1 MIGNIF
7 QPIVEYYLQIKQ
19 TVSATWWFVF
29 PIALYYAFFELYW
42 RQVAREYAAT
52 IKWTLLEIKPPRNIE
67 RSPRTMEQVFVS
79 LFGSWSTPNYF
90 DMYLGGRFSQPIFA
104 FEIQGINGEMHFYV
118 RTESRFRNLVES
130 AIYAQYPEAEIEEAE
145 DYVKTVPSNL
155 PNPDWDLWGV
165 DYKLFRDDAYPIRT
179 YHHFQ
184 EDVTKGMIE
193 PLGVLA
199 DAIST
204 LQPGHQMWIQIL
216 VRPVRDDEWIPAV
229 KKVVNELA
237 GREMPKKSWVLV
249 NFFKGLAEILI
260 SSIKN
265 IFGPVEEKK
274 AEKKEEQP
282 LQFRLTPVEKDVLQA
297 VEESLNKKAFLTKIR
312 IIYIGPRQDFRR
324 EYISG
329 MGAYFNQ
336 FSDPNLNVLVQ
347 DKETKTFAGYWL
359 RKQRLEWSQRKIF
372 SRYVSRDNDGPNMY
386 LNTEE
391 LATIWHL
398 PDMSAVSPAITRVE
412 AKKGGAPPNLPV
424 E

>member
-1 MIGNIF
+1 
-7 QPIVEYYLQIKQ
+7 
-19 TVSATWWFVF
+19 
-29 PIALYYAFFELYW
+29 
-42 RQVAREYAAT
+42 
-52 IKWTLLEIKPPRNIE
+52 
-67 RSPRTMEQVFVS
+67 MEQVFVA
-79 LFGSWSTPNYF
+79 LFGAWSTPNYF
-90 DMYLGGRFSQPIFA
+90 DMYLEGRFFQPIFA

-118 RTESRFRNLVES
+118 RTESKFRNLVES
-130 AIYAQYPEAEIEEAE
+130 AIYAQYPEAEIEEVE
-145 DYVKTVPSNL
+145 DYVNTVPANL
-155 PNPDWDLWGV
+155 PNPEWNLWGV

-204 LQPGHQMWIQIL
+204 LQPGHQTWFQIL

-229 KKVVNELA
+229 KKIVNELA
-237 GREMPKKSWVLV
+237 GRETLKKSGALV
-249 NFFKGLAEILI
+249 NFFKGLADILV

-297 VEESLNKKAFLTKIR
+297 VEESLNRKAFRTKIR
-312 IIYIGPRQDFRR
+312 IIYVGPREDFRK
-324 EYISG
+324 EYVSG

-336 FSDPNLNVLVQ
+336 FGDPNLNILVQ
-347 DKETKTFAGYWL
+347 DKDTKTFAGYWL
-359 RKQRLEWSQRKIF
+359 REYRLKWAQRKIF
-372 SRYVSRDNDGPNMY
+372 RRYITRDNDGPNMY

-391 LATIWHL
+391 LATLWHL
-398 PDMSAVSPAITRVE
+398 PDMSAVSPAIARVE
-412 AKKGGAPPNLPV
+412 AKKGGAPLNLPV

>member
-1 MIGNIF
+1 
-7 QPIVEYYLQIKQ
+7 
-19 TVSATWWFVF
+19 
-29 PIALYYAFFELYW
+29 
-42 RQVAREYAAT
+42 
-52 IKWTLLEIKPPRNIE
+52 
-67 RSPRTMEQVFVS
+67 MEQVFVA
-79 LFGSWSTPNYF
+79 LFGAWSTPNYF
-90 DMYLGGRFSQPIFA
+90 DMYLEGRFFQPIFA

-130 AIYAQYPEAEIEEAE
+130 AIYAQYPEAEIEEVE
-145 DYVKTVPSNL
+145 DYVNTVPANL
-155 PNPDWDLWGV
+155 PNPEWNLWGV

-204 LQPGHQMWIQIL
+204 LRPGHQMWLQIL

-229 KKVVNELA
+229 KKIVNELA
-237 GREMPKKSWVLV
+237 GRETLKKSGALV
-249 NFFKGLAEILI
+249 NFFKGLADILV

-297 VEESLNKKAFLTKIR
+297 VEESLNKKAFRTKIR
-312 IIYIGPRQDFRR
+312 IIYVGPREDFRR
-324 EYISG
+324 EYVSG

-336 FSDPNLNVLVQ
+336 FGDPNLNILVQ

-359 RKQRLEWSQRKIF
+359 REYRLRWAQRKIF
-372 SRYVSRDNDGPNMY
+372 RRYITRDNDGPNMY

-391 LATIWHL
+391 LATLWHL
-398 PDMSAVSPAITRVE
+398 PDMSAVSPAIARVE
-412 AKKGGAPPNLPV
+412 AKKGGAPVNLPV